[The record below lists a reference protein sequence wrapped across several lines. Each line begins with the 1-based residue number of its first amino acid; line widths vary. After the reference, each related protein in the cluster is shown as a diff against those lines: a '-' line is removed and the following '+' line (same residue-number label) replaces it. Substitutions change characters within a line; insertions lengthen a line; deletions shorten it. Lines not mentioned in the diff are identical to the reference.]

1 MEQHERIRAAEADKL
16 DLENEIHQLK
26 DSISAKKAEGEREL
40 RKKERMEKEMLELK
54 RTLDNRTYEI
64 KQKQA
69 LIAQG
74 EDQILRLEQMLKEQ
88 RSNTDKAQREY
99 NHLNEKVQKLHRD
112 LEEQIH
118 TNTQLLAENSQK
130 QVELKVK
137 EDEIQS
143 IKVIYS
149 SSLQAQTLSPK
160 PSTVHSPLPL
170 PLTSEKHLRSS
181 KPQPYPDGSAYGSS
195 AFQGLVAI

>member
-1 MEQHERIRAAEADKL
+1 VLLRNEVMEQNERIRSAEADKL
-16 DLENEIHQLK
+16 DLENDIHQLK
-26 DSISAKKAEGEREL
+26 DGISAKKAEGEREL

-64 KQKQA
+64 KQKQT
-69 LIAQG
+69 LVAQG
-74 EDQILRLEQMLKEQ
+74 EDQILRLEHMLKEQ
-88 RSNTDKAQREY
+88 RGNTDKAQREY
-99 NHLNEKVQKLHRD
+99 NNLNEKVQKLHRD

-143 IKVIYS
+143 IKVRK
-149 SSLQAQTLSPK
+149 QNVGGA
-160 PSTVHSPLPL
+160 VSPLFYYIYNQRQYQRVL
-170 PLTSEKHLRSS
+170 DDDNKCVIINLYLSDS
-181 KPQPYPDGSAYGSS
+181 
-195 AFQGLVAI
+195 